1 MLVGSTPLRRLKFFL
16 VAPRTPYFD
25 ILWSKPSA
33 ITKKKVGKNFG
44 LLGTP
49 ADWVTRYIIVIDIK
63 LTPSLHWLPILFYDK
78 NID

>member
-1 MLVGSTPLRRLKFFL
+1 MLVGSTPLRRLNFFL

-49 ADWVTRYIIVIDIK
+49 ADWVIIMLNGSIRGSTKRDSFEALI
-63 LTPSLHWLPILFYDK
+63 SFNYAE
-78 NID
+78 